1 MAKSFDQARRE
12 MQQALRRA
20 QQEQDRINRE
30 NRRRVND
37 YNRKAQQRNNRIVDG
52 VNRHNRD
59 VDRYNRQVAAAVDD
73 QNRRADAHD
82 SAILKAARAPSIR
95 TVRYTA
101 SEQPLADRVQ
111 RAVAELA
118 DARATDVFL
127 SYARI
132 DGADVAD
139 ELRGCLEAID
149 VVVWFDAAEIVP
161 GKSQALQMDRG
172 LAKAKAGVAVLTPAY
187 VAGRFW
193 TDRELGSLLHKDTL
207 IPVLHGVTFDDVK
220 RMSGILH
227 DLAGFE
233 TSRDSVQVIADKIAH
248 AVKPEAE

>member
-1 MAKSFDQARRE
+1 MANNFQQARRE
-12 MQQALRRA
+12 MERALRRA
-20 QQEQDRINRE
+20 QQEQERINRE

-37 YNRKAQQRNNRIVDG
+37 YNRKVQQHNQRLADS
-52 VNRHNRD
+52 VNQHNRD
-59 VDRYNRQVAAAVDD
+59 VDRYNQQVAAAVND
-73 QNRRADAHD
+73 QNRRADAHNR
-82 SAILKAARAPSIR
+82 AVLNAASAPSR
-95 TVRYTA
+95 STVRYTA

-111 RAVAELA
+111 RAVAGLTE
-118 DARATDVFL
+118 ARDTDLFL

-132 DGADVAD
+132 DGGTVAKQLKD
-139 ELRGCLEAID
+139 CLEALG
-149 VVVWFDAAEIVP
+149 VAVWFDAAEIVP

-172 LAKAKAGVAVLTPAY
+172 LAKARAGVAVLTPAY

-233 TSRDSVQVIADKIAH
+233 TARDSVQVIADKIAN
-248 AVKPEAE
+248 AVKPEAA